1 MTAVV
6 ALIHENKVLLGGDAA
21 ASDDKSGLIFSRT
34 DPKVFRVGQFG
45 IAFVDSFRMGQILQ
59 YSWIPPVYKP
69 SAGYKNLDKFMRT
82 KFVESIKEV
91 FKENGY
97 GNQVPGSSED
107 GDEGGVFII
116 AVQGAGRIFTMDS
129 DFHIGEADLQYMAE
143 GAGQEIALGSL
154 FSTTSIKTPRK
165 RVRMALEA
173 SAKFNMSVRPPF
185 TIIEV

>member
-6 ALIHENKVLLGGDAA
+6 ALIHENKVLLGGDSA
-21 ASDDKSGLIFSRT
+21 ASDDKSGLIFSRV

-59 YSWIPPVYKP
+59 YSWTPPIYKP
-69 SAGYKNLDKFMRT
+69 TSGFKNLDKFIRT
-82 KFVESIKEV
+82 KFVESVKEA
-91 FKENGY
+91 FKEQGY
-97 GNQVPGSSED
+97 GNQTGSTED
-107 GDEGGVFII
+107 GDEGGIFLI
-116 AVQGAGRIFTMDS
+116 AVQGTGRIFTMDS

-154 FSTTSIKTPRK
+154 YSTTAIKTPRK

>member
-6 ALIHENKVLLGGDAA
+6 ALIHENKVLLGGDSA
-21 ASDDKSGLIFSRT
+21 ASDDKSGLIFSRI
-34 DPKVFRVGQFG
+34 DPKVFKVGQFG

-59 YSWIPPVYKP
+59 YNWAPPKYTP
-69 SAGYKNLDKFMRT
+69 NAGFKNLDKFMRT
-82 KFVESIKEV
+82 KFVESVKEA
-91 FKENGY
+91 FKEQGY
-97 GNQVPGSSED
+97 GNQTAGSTED
-107 GDEGGVFII
+107 GDEGGIFLI
-116 AVQGAGRIFTMDS
+116 AVQGTGRIFTMDT

-154 FSTTSIKTPRK
+154 FSTASIKTPRK

-173 SAKFNMSVRPPF
+173 ASKFNMSVRPPF

>member
-21 ASDDKSGLIFSRT
+21 ASDDKSGLIFSRV

-59 YSWIPPVYKP
+59 YNWIPPIYKP
-69 SAGYKNLDKFMRT
+69 TAGFKNLDKFMRT
-82 KFVESIKEV
+82 KFIESVKEA
-91 FKENGY
+91 FKEQGY
-97 GNQVPGSSED
+97 GNQTAGSTED
-107 GDEGGVFII
+107 GDEGGIFII
-116 AVQGAGRIFTMDS
+116 SVQNSGRIFVMDT

-143 GAGQEIALGSL
+143 GAGQELALGSL

-173 SAKFNMSVRPPF
+173 AAKFNMSVRPPF

>member
-21 ASDDKSGLIFSRT
+21 ASDDKSGLIFSRV

-59 YSWIPPVYKP
+59 YNWVPPIYKP
-69 SAGYKNLDKFMRT
+69 TVGFKNLDKFMRT
-82 KFVESIKEV
+82 KFIESIKEA
-91 FKENGY
+91 FKEQGY
-97 GNQVPGSSED
+97 GNQTAGSTED
-107 GDEGGVFII
+107 GDEGGIFIV
-116 AVQGAGRIFTMDS
+116 AVQNSGRIFVMDT

-143 GAGQEIALGSL
+143 GAGQELALGSL
-154 FSTTSIKTPRK
+154 FSTTAIKTPRK

-173 SAKFNMSVRPPF
+173 AAKFNMSVRPPF